1 MFSSRSM
8 RLFKGVVTASVVTAS
23 VVALSAAG
31 ASATSPHA
39 AVPRAKKLVVAF
51 EVGSEADPFFQSM
64 YVGASAEAKKL
75 GVTLIWQG
83 DPVNY
88 SPATQIPIVEQLLA
102 LKPNAL
108 IIAPTDPKALEPYTT
123 QAIKQGALVLNVDS
137 GQANQKPITAWVTGN
152 NVQGGT
158 EAAQALASAMG
169 YATNCTASSPCTVA
183 VGVSS
188 ITTST
193 DAARVAGFDAE
204 LKKKYPHI
212 DALNPIV
219 SQSQP
224 SVAQSG
230 FSQDISAHNLKGIF
244 AVDGTDAE
252 GAASAIA
259 ASGKTDIKVVA
270 YDAYAT
276 NIASMQAGKIAAIIA
291 QQPTLEGKLIVQYAV
306 TKLRDPKAKVPHL
319 TTLPNILLTPA
330 SSAATLAKYQYVAS

>member
-1 MFSSRSM
+1 MASTLAASA
-8 RLFKGVVTASVVTAS
+8 VTLAGGSA
-23 VVALSAAG
+23 SAAV
-31 ASATSPHA
+31 ARSRTAQA
-39 AVPRAKKLVVAF
+39 RKLVVAF
-51 EVGSEADPFFQSM
+51 EVGAEADPFFQSM

-83 DPVNY
+83 DPVDY
-88 SPATQIPIVEQLLA
+88 SPATQVPIVEQLLA

-123 QAIKQGALVLNVDS
+123 QAIKQGALVFNVDS

-152 NVQGGT
+152 NIQGGT
-158 EAAQALASAMG
+158 EAADALASSMG
-169 YATNCTASSPCTVA
+169 YSTNCTGSKPCTVA

-193 DAARVAGFDAE
+193 DAARLLGFDAE

-212 DALNPIV
+212 IALNPIV

-224 SVAQSG
+224 SVAQAG
-230 FSQDISAHNLKGIF
+230 FAQDISAHSLKGIF

-252 GAASAIA
+252 GAAAAIA

-270 YDAYAT
+270 YDAYAA
-276 NIASMQAGKIAAIIA
+276 NIASMRSGKISAIIS
-291 QQPTLEGKLIVQYAV
+291 QQPTLEGQLIVQYAV
-306 TKLRDPKAKVPHL
+306 TKLRNPKARVPHL
-319 TTLPNILLTPA
+319 TTLPNILLTPS
-330 SSAATLAKYQYVAS
+330 SSASTLAKYEYVAS